1 MLAPRFSEYGIP
13 IPLKMDRS
21 QKVFSELSEHF
32 TALQTV
38 DLAALPQLSWEDV
51 KLAHDLDFIS
61 RLLDQELSVNE
72 VLHCYELTQK
82 DLIDGLNQKP
92 LYKMPEDVLFQC
104 RGTYMAALSAL
115 KNEISFFL
123 GGGMHHA
130 MRFAGRGFCLLND
143 IVIAARKLQH
153 DHGIRRCLIIDV
165 DAHKGDGTTQIT
177 QNDDSIFTLSLH
189 MKNAWPIDG
198 SLGPGPWDLPSD
210 LDIEF
215 GIDEENLYLEKL
227 TDALALV
234 DIARFDFAFIIL
246 GADAWEHD
254 ELQSTQSLKLTSEQM
269 LARDQLIESTLTQ
282 VKIKRAYVMG
292 GGYGERAHEPYVN
305 FLKKLFD

>member
-1 MLAPRFSEYGIP
+1 
-13 IPLKMDRS
+13 MDRS
-21 QKVFSELSEHF
+21 QKIFAELSEDF
-32 TALQTV
+32 TKLKTV
-38 DLAALPQLSWEDV
+38 DMERLPKLSWEDI

-61 RLLDQELSVNE
+61 RLLDQDLAVFE
-72 VLHCYELTQK
+72 VQHCYEVTQK
-82 DLIDGLNQKP
+82 DLISGINQKP
-92 LYKMPEDVLFQC
+92 LWKMPEDVLFQC

-115 KNEISFFL
+115 KNESSFFL

-143 IVIAARKLQH
+143 IVIAARKLQL
-153 DHGIRRCLIIDV
+153 DHGIKRCLIIDV

-177 QNDDSIFTLSLH
+177 QHDDSIFTLSLH

-215 GIDEENLYLEKL
+215 GIGEENLYLEKL
-227 TDALALV
+227 TAALAEV
-234 DIARFDFAFIIL
+234 YIAGFDFAFIVL

-254 ELQSTQSLKLTSEQM
+254 ELKSTQSLKLNSDQM
-269 LARDQLIESTLTQ
+269 LARDQLIESTLAQ
-282 VKIKRAYVMG
+282 FKIKRTYVMG

-305 FLKKLFD
+305 FLKSLLD